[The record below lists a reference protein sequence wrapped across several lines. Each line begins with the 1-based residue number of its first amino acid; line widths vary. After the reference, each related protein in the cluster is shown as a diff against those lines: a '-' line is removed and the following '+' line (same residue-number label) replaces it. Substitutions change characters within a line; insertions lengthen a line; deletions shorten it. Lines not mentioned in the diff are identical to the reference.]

1 VGGGISGSC
10 ARRIPKAGI
19 RLDVGMT
26 EQLGVVLIILL
37 ALGFDFTN
45 GFHDAANAIATTI
58 STRALSPRRALAM
71 SAVLNLA
78 GAFLTT
84 AVAATVGKGVVD
96 TAAITLPLVAAAL
109 IGATIWNLAT
119 WRLGLPS
126 SSSHALVGG
135 LIGAMLA
142 ARGTNYVLWQSV
154 LHKIVVPALIS
165 PLVGFALG
173 FVVMVGLYWAFRS
186 WRPVKVN
193 RTFRRLQ
200 ILSAAF
206 VSFSH
211 GANDAQKTMGVMT
224 LALVAGHDQTR
235 FAVPP
240 WVILL
245 SALAIAL
252 GTYSGGWRIIR
263 TMGQRIIRLEPIN
276 GFAVETTAASIL
288 LTSSFLG
295 LPVSTTQVVS
305 STILG
310 VGATRNAGA
319 VRWGMAGSILTAWIL
334 TLPASALV
342 GALAFTVLHLF
353 GAS

>member
-1 VGGGISGSC
+1 
-10 ARRIPKAGI
+10 
-19 RLDVGMT
+19 MT
-26 EQLGVVLIILL
+26 EQLGVVLIILMS
-37 ALGFDFTN
+37 LGFDFTN

-84 AVAATVGKGVVD
+84 SVAATVGNGIVE
-96 TAAITLPLVAAAL
+96 TAEITLPLVAAAL
-109 IGATIWNLAT
+109 CGAIVWNLVT

-126 SSSHALVGG
+126 SSSHALIGG
-135 LIGAMLA
+135 LIGAMVA
-142 ARGTNYVLWQSV
+142 AHGRTFVLWQSI
-154 LHKIVVPALIS
+154 LHKVVVPALIS

-173 FVVMVGLYWAFRS
+173 FVVMVGLYWGFRS

-235 FAVPP
+235 FVVPI

-263 TMGQRIIRLEPIN
+263 TMGQRIISLEPIN
-276 GFAVETTAASIL
+276 GFAVESVAASIL

-319 VRWGMAGSILTAWIL
+319 VRWGMAGSILIAWVV
-334 TLPASALV
+334 TLPASAMV
-342 GALAFTVLHLF
+342 GALAFYALHFL

>member
-1 VGGGISGSC
+1 
-10 ARRIPKAGI
+10 
-19 RLDVGMT
+19 MT
-26 EQLGVVLIILL
+26 EQFGVVVIIAI

-84 AVAATVGKGVVD
+84 AVATTVGKGIVQT
-96 TAAITLPLVAAAL
+96 TAISLPLVGAAL
-109 IGATIWNLAT
+109 IGAIIWNLTT

-126 SSSHALVGG
+126 SSSHALIGG

-142 ARGTNYVLWQSV
+142 AHGQSFVQWTNIW
-154 LHKIVVPALIS
+154 HKVVEPALVS
-165 PLVGFALG
+165 PLAGFVLG
-173 FVVMVGLYWAFRS
+173 FLIMLVLYWAFHS
-186 WRPVKVN
+186 WMPAKVN
-193 RTFRRLQ
+193 RVFRRLQ
-200 ILSAAF
+200 VVSAAF

-211 GANDAQKTMGVMT
+211 GANDSQKTMGVIT
-224 LALVAGHDQTR
+224 LVLVAGHDQTR
-235 FAVPP
+235 FVVQP

-245 SALAIAL
+245 SAAAIAL

-276 GFAVETTAASIL
+276 GFAAETASASIL
-288 LTSSFLG
+288 LSSSLLG

-305 STILG
+305 SAVVG
-310 VGATRNAGA
+310 VGSTRNPGA
-319 VRWGMAGSILTAWIL
+319 VRWGVAGSILIAWVL
-334 TLPASALV
+334 TLPAAAAA
-342 GALAFTVLHLF
+342 GAITFEVLRIF

>member
-1 VGGGISGSC
+1 
-10 ARRIPKAGI
+10 
-19 RLDVGMT
+19 MT
-26 EQLGVVLIILL
+26 EQLGVVVIIMM

-58 STRALSPRRALAM
+58 STRALSPRHALAM

-84 AVAATVGKGVVD
+84 SVAATVGNGIVD

-109 IGATIWNLAT
+109 IGATLWNLVT

-126 SSSHALVGG
+126 SSSHALIGG
-135 LIGAMLA
+135 LIGAMVA
-142 ARGTNYVLWQSV
+142 GHGANFVLWQSI
-154 LHKIVVPALIS
+154 LHKIVVPAVIS

-173 FVVMVGLYWAFRS
+173 FALMVGLYWGFRS

-224 LALVAGHDQTR
+224 LALVAGHDQAR

-263 TMGQRIIRLEPIN
+263 TMGQRIISLEPIN
-276 GFAVETTAASIL
+276 GFAVESTAATIL

-319 VRWGMAGSILTAWIL
+319 VRWGMAGSILVAWVL
-334 TLPASALV
+334 TLPAAALV
-342 GALAFTVLHLF
+342 GALAFQALRLF

>member
-1 VGGGISGSC
+1 
-10 ARRIPKAGI
+10 
-19 RLDVGMT
+19 LT
-26 EQLGVVLIILL
+26 EQFGVVLIIAV

-71 SAVLNLA
+71 SAVMNLA

-84 AVAATVGKGVVD
+84 AVATTVGKGIVETQV
-96 TAAITLPLVAAAL
+96 ITLPLVGAAL
-109 IGATIWNLAT
+109 IGAIVWNLTT

-126 SSSHALVGG
+126 SSSHALIGG

-142 ARGTNYVLWQSV
+142 AHGQSYVQWLNIW
-154 LHKIVVPALIS
+154 HKVVEPALVS
-165 PLVGFALG
+165 PLAGFVLG
-173 FVVMVGLYWAFRS
+173 FLIMLALYWMFHS
-186 WRPVKVN
+186 WKPAKVN
-193 RTFRRLQ
+193 RVFRRLQ
-200 ILSAAF
+200 VVSAAF

-211 GANDAQKTMGVMT
+211 GANDAQKTMGVIT
-224 LALVAGHDQTR
+224 LVLVAGHDQTR
-235 FAVPP
+235 FVVQP

-245 SALAIAL
+245 SATAIAL

-276 GFAVETTAASIL
+276 GFAAETASASIL
-288 LTSSFLG
+288 LTSSLLG

-305 STILG
+305 SAVVG
-310 VGATRNAGA
+310 VGSTRNPGA
-319 VRWGMAGSILTAWIL
+319 VRWGVAGSILIAWVL
-334 TLPASALV
+334 TLPAAAAA
-342 GALAFTVLHLF
+342 GAITFEVLRLF

>member
-1 VGGGISGSC
+1 
-10 ARRIPKAGI
+10 
-19 RLDVGMT
+19 LT
-26 EQLGVVLIILL
+26 EQFGVVVIIAI

-84 AVAATVGKGVVD
+84 AVATTVGKGIVQT
-96 TAAITLPLVAAAL
+96 TAISLPLVGAAL
-109 IGATIWNLAT
+109 IGAIIWNLTT

-126 SSSHALVGG
+126 SSSHALIGG

-142 ARGTNYVLWQSV
+142 AHGQSFVQWTNIW
-154 LHKIVVPALIS
+154 HKVVEPALVS
-165 PLVGFALG
+165 PLAGFVLG
-173 FVVMVGLYWAFRS
+173 FLIMLVLYWAFHS
-186 WRPVKVN
+186 WMPAKVN
-193 RTFRRLQ
+193 RVFRRLQ
-200 ILSAAF
+200 VVSAAF

-211 GANDAQKTMGVMT
+211 GANDSQKTMGVIT
-224 LALVAGHDQTR
+224 LVLVAGHDQTR
-235 FAVPP
+235 FVVQP

-245 SALAIAL
+245 SAAAIAL

-276 GFAVETTAASIL
+276 GFAAETASASIL
-288 LTSSFLG
+288 LTSSLLG

-305 STILG
+305 SAVVG
-310 VGATRNAGA
+310 VGSTRNPGA
-319 VRWGMAGSILTAWIL
+319 VRWGVAGSILIAWVL
-334 TLPASALV
+334 TLPAAAAA
-342 GALAFTVLHLF
+342 GAITFEVLRIF

>member
-1 VGGGISGSC
+1 V
-10 ARRIPKAGI
+10 
-19 RLDVGMT
+19 T
-26 EQLGVVLIILL
+26 EQLGVIVIIIL

-84 AVAATVGKGVVD
+84 SVAATVGKGIVD

-109 IGATIWNLAT
+109 IGAITWNLTT

-126 SSSHALVGG
+126 SSSHALIGG

-142 ARGTNYVLWQSV
+142 AHGASFVLWQSI
-154 LHKIVVPALIS
+154 LHKVVVPALIS
-165 PLVGFALG
+165 PVVGFALG
-173 FVVMVGLYWAFRS
+173 FVVMVGLYWGFRS

-224 LALVAGHDQTR
+224 LALVAGHDLTR
-235 FAVPP
+235 FVVPL

-276 GFAVETTAASIL
+276 GFAVESAAASIL

-319 VRWGMAGSILTAWIL
+319 VRWGMAGSILIAWVI
-334 TLPASALV
+334 TLPASAIV
-342 GALAFTVLHLF
+342 GALAFQVVHLF

>member
-1 VGGGISGSC
+1 MS
-10 ARRIPKAGI
+10 
-19 RLDVGMT
+19 
-26 EQLGVVLIILL
+26 EQLAVIVIILM

-84 AVAATVGKGVVD
+84 SVAATVGNGIVE
-96 TAAITLPLVAAAL
+96 TAEITLPLVAAAL
-109 IGATIWNLAT
+109 AGAIAWNLVT

-126 SSSHALVGG
+126 SSSHALIGG
-135 LIGAMLA
+135 LDRSNGVA
-142 ARGTNYVLWQSV
+142 AHGTNFVLWQSI
-154 LHKIVVPALIS
+154 LHKVVVPALIS

-173 FVVMVGLYWAFRS
+173 FVVMVGLYWGFRS

-235 FAVPP
+235 FVVPI

-263 TMGQRIIRLEPIN
+263 TMGQRIISLEPIN
-276 GFAVETTAASIL
+276 GFAVESVAASIL
-288 LTSSFLG
+288 LTSSLLG

-310 VGATRNAGA
+310 VGATRSAGA
-319 VRWGMAGSILTAWIL
+319 VRWGMAGSILIAWVV
-334 TLPASALV
+334 TLPASAMV
-342 GALAFTVLHLF
+342 GALAFYALRFL

>member
-1 VGGGISGSC
+1 
-10 ARRIPKAGI
+10 
-19 RLDVGMT
+19 LT
-26 EQLGVVLIILL
+26 EQFGVVVIIAI

-84 AVAATVGKGVVD
+84 AVATTVGKGIVQT
-96 TAAITLPLVAAAL
+96 TAISLPLVGAAL
-109 IGATIWNLAT
+109 IGAIIWNLTT

-126 SSSHALVGG
+126 SSSHALIGG

-142 ARGTNYVLWQSV
+142 AHGQSFVQWTNIW
-154 LHKIVVPALIS
+154 HKVVEPALVS
-165 PLVGFALG
+165 PLAGFVLG
-173 FVVMVGLYWAFRS
+173 FLIMLVLYWAFHS
-186 WRPVKVN
+186 WMPAKVN
-193 RTFRRLQ
+193 RVFRRLQ
-200 ILSAAF
+200 VVSAAF

-211 GANDAQKTMGVMT
+211 GANDSQKTMGVIT
-224 LALVAGHDQTR
+224 LVLVAGHDQTR
-235 FAVPP
+235 FVVQP

-245 SALAIAL
+245 SAAAIAL

-276 GFAVETTAASIL
+276 GFAAETASASIL
-288 LTSSFLG
+288 LSSSLLG

-305 STILG
+305 SAVVG
-310 VGATRNAGA
+310 VGSTRNPGA
-319 VRWGMAGSILTAWIL
+319 VRWGVAGSILIAWVL
-334 TLPASALV
+334 TLPAAAAA
-342 GALAFTVLHLF
+342 GAITFEVLRIF